1 MAPSYI
7 AYHLTRTL
15 EDTKIWNAKVAMLM
29 FTINTSTYKESKIMY
44 GRKVNAPYGSLCDIS
59 SFSHSD
65 ASKENI
71 VFRFVRFTKKAPLW
85 DFASSI
91 KIFKVHGI

>member
-1 MAPSYI
+1 M
-7 AYHLTRTL
+7 
-15 EDTKIWNAKVAMLM
+15 TKLI
-29 FTINTSTYKESKIMY
+29 FTVTASTYKEIKVMY
-44 GRKVNAPYGSLCDIS
+44 GRKMNAPYGSLCNIS

-65 ASKENI
+65 ASKEI
-71 VFRFVRFTKKAPLW
+71 IIFIFVRFTKDAPLW

>member
-1 MAPSYI
+1 
-7 AYHLTRTL
+7 
-15 EDTKIWNAKVAMLM
+15 M
-29 FTINTSTYKESKIMY
+29 FTVNASTYKETKVMY

-59 SFSHSD
+59 SFSHGD
-65 ASKENI
+65 GSKEII
-71 VFRFVRFTKKAPLW
+71 VFRFVRLTMNAPLW

>member
-1 MAPSYI
+1 
-7 AYHLTRTL
+7 
-15 EDTKIWNAKVAMLM
+15 M
-29 FTINTSTYKESKIMY
+29 FTVNASTYKESKVMY

-65 ASKENI
+65 ARKEI
-71 VFRFVRFTKKAPLW
+71 VVFRFVRLTVNAPLW
-85 DFASSI
+85 DFASNL